1 MEKVEARLVAPPVP
15 DSGAGRKALGTLL
28 GGGNI
33 LSALEAI
40 HAEMG
45 DVFRIPLPGFN
56 PLFLVGPEANR
67 FVTVTGREDL
77 RWRPEGDPVTRL
89 LRDGLLVTDGDF
101 HDELRRKMAPALH
114 KQMLSEYLE
123 IMWRRTDQV
132 SAGWDGRKPVDMLVA
147 MRKIALLILLDALF
161 AVDFS
166 AEMPR
171 LWPSILKT
179 LRYISPGPWVVWPGL
194 PRPGYRHALQQMDG
208 FLYRLINE
216 RREKA
221 GNSSDLLGLLVQTPG
236 MGDDLIRDQLL
247 TMLIAGHDTST
258 ALLAW
263 ALYLLG
269 RHPQVMQRA
278 QDEVDMVL
286 GLKTPD
292 LDSLDQLEY
301 LDLVIKEVLRLY
313 PPIHIGNRRAA
324 TDLEFRGYHIPA
336 GQRVVY
342 SIYLTHRMPEYW
354 PNPQRFDPQRFSP
367 EQARLRPHYAYVPFG
382 GGPRNCIGFAFA
394 QVEVKIVLAR
404 LLQNF
409 CLESAS
415 GQVHPHMGATL
426 EPRPGVLM
434 YARPR
439 IRTLK

>member
-1 MEKVEARLVAPPVP
+1 MEKVEVRLAAPPVP
-15 DSGAGRKALGTLL
+15 DSQAGRKALGALL

-101 HDELRRKMAPALH
+101 HDELRRMMAPALH

-123 IMWRRTDQV
+123 IMWSRTEQV
-132 SAGWDGRKPVDMLVA
+132 STGWDGRKPIDMLVA
-147 MRKIALLILLDALF
+147 MRQIALLILMDALF

-179 LRYISPGPWVVWPGL
+179 LQYISPGPWVIWPGL
-194 PRPGYRHALQQMDG
+194 PRPGYRRALQKMDSY
-208 FLYRLINE
+208 LYHLIKE

-221 GNSSDLLGLLVQTPG
+221 DSGNDLLGLLIQTPG

-269 RHPQVMQRA
+269 RHPDVMQRV
-278 QDEVDMVL
+278 QDEVDMIL
-286 GLKTPD
+286 GRKTPD
-292 LDSLDQLEY
+292 LDSLNQLEY

-324 TDLEFRGYHIPA
+324 TDLEFQGYHIPA

-342 SIYLTHRMPEYW
+342 SIYLSHRIPEFW
-354 PNPQRFDPQRFSP
+354 PDPQRFDPQRFNP
-367 EQARLRPHYAYVPFG
+367 EQARHRPHYAYVPFG

-394 QVEVKIVLAR
+394 QVEVKVVLAR
-404 LLQNF
+404 ILQKF
-409 CLESAS
+409 CLELAS
-415 GQVHPHMGATL
+415 SKVHPHMGATL

-439 IRTLK
+439 IRTMK